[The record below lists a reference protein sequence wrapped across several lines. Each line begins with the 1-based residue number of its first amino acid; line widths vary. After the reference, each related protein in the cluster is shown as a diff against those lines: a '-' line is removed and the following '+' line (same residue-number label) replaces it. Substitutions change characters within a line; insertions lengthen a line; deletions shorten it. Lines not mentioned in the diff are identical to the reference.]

1 MTRHILLAA
10 LFFCQQTAAHIPVFQ
25 DSSAALLPAVD
36 SPVAAISASD
46 TLSVANNHL
55 PKEPFGNL
63 DLSWM
68 NGGDRRTENIW
79 AKMPYITPS
88 LLLDI
93 NYNYSF
99 NRPADNSVVGSTAL
113 ARHNE
118 VQVAALH
125 FGGDLQYR
133 HARARVMTQFGTR
146 SEVIP
151 RNDYSTYRGPYRLAD
166 VYRHL
171 SEAYAGIH
179 INQWYGINIDAGLF
193 MSYIGLNS
201 FYQAENWEYQAS
213 FTSDNTP
220 WFFNGLR
227 VQAHLTRHL
236 KTEIWLING
245 WQSYGKFNT
254 MPGAGANITYVPHS
268 SLKLITNN
276 YYGSDAAGIPGRK
289 RFHSDNSVLY
299 KYYDQSG
306 TTGIQKMALSVT
318 ADIGFENGRGV
329 NGFRN
334 NDTRSPAQ
342 YFASAMLY
350 HRTWFARNTF
360 AWTIGGGWMTNP
372 GRYLVLYPAGQAS
385 PLPLPG
391 DPTQT
396 EGAYPFSA
404 NPGDAFT
411 AWDLS
416 SNIDY
421 MPNQSLT
428 LRLEFVHR
436 QASVPYFAGRGGIT
450 SQTGYSTVILDPSWR
465 PDLVRSENRLI
476 LVMLFRL

>member
-1 MTRHILLAA
+1 
-10 LFFCQQTAAHIPVFQ
+10 
-25 DSSAALLPAVD
+25 
-36 SPVAAISASD
+36 
-46 TLSVANNHL
+46 
-55 PKEPFGNL
+55 
-63 DLSWM
+63 
-68 NGGDRRTENIW
+68 
-79 AKMPYITPS
+79 
-88 LLLDI
+88 
-93 NYNYSF
+93 
-99 NRPADNSVVGSTAL
+99 
-113 ARHNE
+113 
-118 VQVAALH
+118 
-125 FGGDLQYR
+125 
-133 HARARVMTQFGTR
+133 
-146 SEVIP
+146 
-151 RNDYSTYRGPYRLAD
+151 
-166 VYRHL
+166 
-171 SEAYAGIH
+171 
-179 INQWYGINIDAGLF
+179 
-193 MSYIGLNS
+193 
-201 FYQAENWEYQAS
+201 
-213 FTSDNTP
+213 
-220 WFFNGLR
+220 
-227 VQAHLTRHL
+227 
-236 KTEIWLING
+236 
-245 WQSYGKFNT
+245 
-254 MPGAGANITYVPHS
+254 
-268 SLKLITNN
+268 
-276 YYGSDAAGIPGRK
+276 
-289 RFHSDNSVLY
+289 
-299 KYYDQSG
+299 
-306 TTGIQKMALSVT
+306 MALSVT
-318 ADIGFENGRGV
+318 ADIGFENGGGV

-350 HRTWFARNTF
+350 HRTWLARNTF

-476 LVMLFRL
+476 LAMLFRL